1 MLFVAPADALSAY
14 QGDFVDRGHYSL
26 ETVSLLLALKAR
38 YFVSRYGCGEG
49 RRTLM
54 TRSKIPGQGLAPA
67 REPREQADHAGV
79 RVLWCVALPLL
90 LDSTDA
96 GPDECQQKYGSA
108 TVWKACCN
116 VFDYLNLA
124 AVRVQAYAH
133 FPSSQPHPRSSTER
147 PYACTVASPPTYEH

>member
-1 MLFVAPADALSAY
+1 MLFVARADALSAY

-79 RVLWCVALPLL
+79 RVLWCVAVPLL

-96 GPDECQQKYGSA
+96 RPDECQQKYGSA

-124 AVRVQAYAH
+124 AVRVQG
-133 FPSSQPHPRSSTER
+133 
-147 PYACTVASPPTYEH
+147 